1 MKQLLIIRADGSRLV
16 LDYSQVQSIVRQNG
30 KLNILLKDG
39 SIISLEIGDQ
49 LALEAMQTESLETS
63 PPKIFIDNDISD
75 AELEQIQALLSEV
88 ETIDYSAYF
97 QAGMGLL
104 GVGAITAAAL
114 HDNKSEPKASNK
126 NSSPTDQPITSPIA
140 DPKPNNPKDTTAP

>member
-63 PPKIFIDNDISD
+63 PPK
-75 AELEQIQALLSEV
+75 
-88 ETIDYSAYF
+88 YSSIMTSA
-97 QAGMGLL
+97 MPNW
-104 GVGAITAAAL
+104 
-114 HDNKSEPKASNK
+114 NKSKHYYQKSK
-126 NSSPTDQPITSPIA
+126 QSITLPIFKLEWA
-140 DPKPNNPKDTTAP
+140 C

>member
-1 MKQLLIIRADGSRLV
+1 MKQLLIIRADGSQLV

-63 PPKIFIDNDISD
+63 PP
-75 AELEQIQALLSEV
+75 
-88 ETIDYSAYF
+88 
-97 QAGMGLL
+97 
-104 GVGAITAAAL
+104 
-114 HDNKSEPKASNK
+114 
-126 NSSPTDQPITSPIA
+126 
-140 DPKPNNPKDTTAP
+140 PNIHR